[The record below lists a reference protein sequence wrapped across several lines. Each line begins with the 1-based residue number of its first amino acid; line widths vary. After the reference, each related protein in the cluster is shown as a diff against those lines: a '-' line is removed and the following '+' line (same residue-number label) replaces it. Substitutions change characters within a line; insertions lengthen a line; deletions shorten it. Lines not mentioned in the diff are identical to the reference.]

1 MSADRHDR
9 LDGRDARLVARL
21 LPIARA
27 LCRSYFRL
35 QVEGEENLV
44 ATPTIYASNHNGGI
58 AGPDLLC
65 TLSALW
71 SALGPDA
78 PVYALAHDFA
88 MRQLVPLGRVLQKL
102 GAVRASQDNARRILE
117 SGASLLVYPGG
128 DLEAYRHGRRR
139 NEIVLGERSGFV
151 RLAQRTAA
159 PIVPVVAFG
168 AHRSAYIFHEGE
180 FIARMLRMKNWARL
194 ERFPIAL
201 ALPWGIAPGPWLPYA
216 PLPFRI
222 RLRVLRAEHVDPA
235 ENPDTARERIRSRMQ
250 AALDDMRESER

>member
-1 MSADRHDR
+1 MPSGTWTAVRATRPRPAFAAAQTADT
-9 LDGRDARLVARL
+9 L
-21 LPIARA
+21 LPD
-27 LCRSYFRL
+27 
-35 QVEGEENLV
+35 N
-44 ATPTIYASNHNGGI
+44 
-58 AGPDLLC
+58 
-65 TLSALW
+65 
-71 SALGPDA
+71 
-78 PVYALAHDFA
+78 A

-201 ALPWGIAPGPWLPYA
+201 AGAIRAICERPEATRPPRPTRRRSPNLPKSSP
-216 PLPFRI
+216 
-222 RLRVLRAEHVDPA
+222 
-235 ENPDTARERIRSRMQ
+235 T
-250 AALDDMRESER
+250 